1 MQVRRWLPGGL
12 GSQDGYRYEVIY
24 SYDGDCR
31 GNDSSLSCEGEKRM
45 LSVVLPVYNEEN
57 NIERAYEAVRDILV
71 PQDIGFELIFVND
84 GSKDDSFEV
93 IRRLAEKVKD
103 AEIVGL
109 SFSRN
114 FGKEAAIFAG
124 LSYARGDVC
133 AVMDCDLQH
142 PPETLVSMYH
152 LWMEGFEIIEGVK
165 RSRGKENLLY
175 KGFAKLFYKLISKS
189 TGIEMYRSSDFKML
203 DRKVV
208 DEYVKLQERNI
219 FFRALSSWLGY
230 KSTVVEFDVQER
242 YSGETK
248 WSIKSLVKYAIGSIT
263 SFTTAPM
270 QLITAMGVVF
280 FGFAVILGIHSLVK
294 WAMGDALEGFTTV
307 ILLLLITGSLI
318 MVSLGIIGYYLARI
332 YEEIKGRPRSIVREV
347 VRSEK

>member
-1 MQVRRWLPGGL
+1 
-12 GSQDGYRYEVIY
+12 
-24 SYDGDCR
+24 
-31 GNDSSLSCEGEKRM
+31 M
-45 LSVVLPVYNEEN
+45 LSVILPVYNEEK
-57 NIERAYEAVRDILV
+57 NIERAYEAIRDVLQKETIA
-71 PQDIGFELIFVND
+71 FELVFVDD
-84 GSKDDSFEV
+84 GSKDKSFEM
-93 IRRLAEKVKD
+93 IQGLAKKVTDGK
-103 AEIVGL
+103 ILGL

-124 LSYARGDVC
+124 LSHATGDVC

-142 PPETLVSMYH
+142 PPEILVEMYRM
-152 LWMEGFEIIEGVK
+152 WEQGFEIIEGVK
-165 RSRGKENLLY
+165 RSRGKESILY

-208 DEYVKLQERNI
+208 NEYIKLPERNV

-230 KSTVVEFDVQER
+230 KSAVVEFDVQER
-242 YSGETK
+242 VYGKTK

-270 QLITAMGVVF
+270 QFITVSGIIF
-280 FGFAVILGIHSLVK
+280 FLFALVLGIWSFAQ
-294 WAMGDALEGFTTV
+294 WAAGRALEGFTTV
-307 ILLLLITGSLI
+307 ILLLLIIGSLL

-332 YEEIKGRPRSIVREV
+332 YEEIKGRPRSIVKEIVDSKGAGRKEQ
-347 VRSEK
+347 SEE